1 MSILCLILTFLLY
14 SVLPQ
19 LRDLTG
25 KFILGICGCSVAAF
39 SLILIDIFG
48 SADENVHNLTTGRNI
63 LAFIKH
69 HVICLLDIYGFALIL
84 ISFVFI
90 LEFLLHTSIVCLWLC
105 LNCMGHHVWQIIR
118 SGSVFTRIS
127 DGKRYLGFR

>member
-48 SADENVHNLTTGRNI
+48 SADENVHNLTTGRII
-63 LAFIKH
+63 LAFIQ
-69 HVICLLDIYGFALIL
+69 F
-84 ISFVFI
+84 ISFVYHMGNIWFY
-90 LEFLLHTSIVCLWLC
+90 
-105 LNCMGHHVWQIIR
+105 LNFNIIF
-118 SGSVFTRIS
+118 SYFRIPVT
-127 DGKRYLGFR
+127 Y